1 MARITVEDCVDRV
14 PNRFE
19 LVMYAA
25 QRSRDLSDGSELTV
39 DQDNDKRPVVA
50 LREIADNTIGVAD
63 LEEGLI
69 AGMLR
74 HREGEKDPAE
84 EDEGLGRR
92 GWSVSADVPD
102 EEDFNVVSYRAEMA
116 EQEETEAIPNREGN

>member
-39 DQDNDKRPVVA
+39 AQDNDKRPVVA
-50 LREIADNTIGVAD
+50 LREIADDTIGVAD

-84 EDEGLGRR
+84 EGEELGRR
-92 GWSVSADVPD
+92 SWKVEDAPD
-102 EEDFNVVSYRAEMA
+102 EEDLDLASLLAEMA

>member
-1 MARITVEDCVDRV
+1 MARFTVEDCVDRV

-39 DQDNDKRPVVA
+39 EQDNDKRPVVA

-69 AGMLR
+69 VGMLR

-84 EDEGLGRR
+84 EDEELGRR

-102 EEDFNVVSYRAEMA
+102 EEDLDLASLLKDMA

>member
-50 LREIADNTIGVAD
+50 LREIADDTIAVPD

-69 AGMLR
+69 NGMLR
-74 HREGEKDPAE
+74 LREGEKDPVE

-92 GWSVSADVPD
+92 GWHISADTPE
-102 EEDFNVVSYRAEMA
+102 EEDLDLASLLAEMA
-116 EQEETEAIPNREGN
+116 EQEETEAIPNRDGN

>member
-39 DQDNDKRPVVA
+39 EQDNDKRPVVA

-69 AGMLR
+69 VGMLR

-84 EDEGLGRR
+84 EDEEFGRR

-102 EEDFNVVSYRAEMA
+102 EEDLDLASLLKDMA

>member
-39 DQDNDKRPVVA
+39 AQDNDKRPVVA
-50 LREIADNTIGVAD
+50 LREIADDTIGVAD

-84 EDEGLGRR
+84 EDEGLGQRSWKV
-92 GWSVSADVPD
+92 GADVPD
-102 EEDFNVVSYRAEMA
+102 EEDLDLASLLAEMA

>member
-39 DQDNDKRPVVA
+39 DQDNDKRPVVGA
-50 LREIADNTIGVAD
+50 ARDRGQHHRRRRSRG
-63 LEEGLI
+63 GLI

-92 GWSVSADVPD
+92 GWSVSTDVPD